1 MAGNSV
7 KLEFAADADKLVKA
21 SKQASSALGEVGKSS
36 DNLAD
41 DFKKSGQSSTDF
53 LDKIG
58 KLGAGM
64 EGISGAFGDVAGA
77 TQALA
82 DYQQSGAESASKLA
96 RANADVE
103 QATEDMA
110 QATRDANQANID
122 ARQAGVDLK
131 QARLDQ
137 SIALKDYNKA
147 VKEHGKNSDEA
158 KQAQIDLA
166 QAGVDVRQ
174 AQEDA
179 AQATRDGS
187 QAAIDAKTAQLDLN
201 DAQRESNPPDLQ
213 KWADKLNIIAPLL
226 SGVTAVV
233 GLVTAAQW
241 LWNSSLLANPI
252 TWIVLGIV
260 ALIAIIVLLVKHW
273 DVVKRAGAAAWSW
286 IKDAASNTWDFL
298 KQIPKWLG
306 SAFKGIANALTWPFR
321 TAFNFIADAWNNTI
335 GSLSWSVP
343 GWVPGIGGNTISV
356 PDIPRF
362 HTGGTVPGPVGQ
374 ETLAILQGGERV
386 STGRSSSDGGGWV
399 AIRGDAVIDAL
410 IQAIAARVGPMG
422 GRGAQLGIRTL

>member
-1 MAGNSV
+1 MAGNSI
-7 KLEFAADADKLVKA
+7 KLEFAGDADKLVKA
-21 SKQASSALGEVGKSS
+21 SKQAGQALGDVGKSS
-36 DNLAD
+36 GDLGD

-64 EGISGAFGDVAGA
+64 EGVSGAFGDVAGA

-110 QATRDANQANID
+110 QATRDASQAQID
-122 ARQAGVDLK
+122 SKQAAVDLE

-137 SIALKDYNKA
+137 KTALTAYNDA
-147 VKEHGKNSDEA
+147 VKEHGKNSVEA
-158 KQAQIDLA
+158 AQAQIDLK
-166 QAGVDVRQ
+166 QAGVDVAQ

-187 QAAIDAKTAQLDLN
+187 QAAIDAKVAQLDLN

-213 KWADKLNIIAPLL
+213 KWADKLNILAPLL

-241 LWNSSLLANPI
+241 LWNSALLASPI
-252 TWIVLGIV
+252 TWIVVGIAAVVV
-260 ALIAIIVLLVKHW
+260 AIVLLVKHW
-273 DVVKRAGAAAWSW
+273 DKVRAAGAAAWDW
-286 IKDAASNTWDFL
+286 IKNAASNSWDFL
-298 KQIPKWLG
+298 KKIPGWLG
-306 SAFKGIANALTWPFR
+306 SAFKGIANVLTWPFR
-321 TAFNFIADAWNNTI
+321 TAFNAIADLWNNTI

-343 GWVPGIGGNTISV
+343 GWVPGIGGNSISV
-356 PDIPRF
+356 PNIPRF

-374 ETLAILQGGERV
+374 ETLAILQGGETV
-386 STGRSSSDGGGWV
+386 STGRGAAGQTV
-399 AIRGDAVIDAL
+399 YVRGDGLIDSL
-410 IQAIAARVGPMG
+410 ITLLQEEIARRG
-422 GRGAQLGIRTL
+422 GNVQVVLGG

>member
-7 KLEFAADADKLVKA
+7 KLEFAGDADKLVKA
-21 SKQASSALGEVGKSS
+21 SKQASGALGMVSKSG
-36 DNLAD
+36 DELTD
-41 DFKKSGQSSTDF
+41 GFKKSGQSSGDF

-82 DYQQSGAESASKLA
+82 DYQQSGAETASKLA
-96 RANADVE
+96 RANNDVE

-110 QATRDANQANID
+110 QATRDAKQAQID
-122 ARQAGVDLK
+122 SRQAAVDLE
-131 QARLDQ
+131 QAQLDQ
-137 SIALKDYNKA
+137 KTALTAYNDA
-147 VKEHGKNSDEA
+147 VKEHGKNSAEA
-158 KQAQIDLA
+158 AQAQIDLK
-166 QAGVDVRQ
+166 QAGVDVAQ

-213 KWADKLNIIAPLL
+213 KWADKLNILAPLL

-241 LWNSSLLANPI
+241 LWNSSLLASPI
-252 TWIVLGIV
+252 TWIVVGIAAVVV
-260 ALIAIIVLLVKHW
+260 AIVLLVKHW
-273 DVVKRAGAAAWSW
+273 DKVRAAGAAAWDW
-286 IKDAASNTWDFL
+286 ITSAASSSWNFL
-298 KQIPKWLG
+298 KKIPGWLG
-306 SAFKGIANALTWPFR
+306 SAFKGIANVLTWPFR
-321 TAFNFIADAWNNTI
+321 AAFNAIADMWNSTI

-343 GWVPGIGGNTISV
+343 GWVPGIGGNSINV

-374 ETLAILQGGERV
+374 ETLAILQGGEQV
-386 STGRSSSDGGGWV
+386 STGRGSNGQTV
-399 AIRGDAVIDAL
+399 YVRGDGLIDTL
-410 IQAIAARVGPMG
+410 ITLLQEEIERRG
-422 GRGAQLGIRTL
+422 GNVQVVLGG